1 MAQGDSKG
9 AGSKGA
15 APPLRGEHG
24 FFHPASEAELIA
36 LVLMAAEQKLNCRVR
51 GSAHSVSHAI
61 YADPLSKI
69 PNRTNWQKPTPGS
82 GVEIMLDRYREL
94 RVIDEGLKIVEVD
107 AGIHLGADPSDPTGT
122 ATWPNSLLCKLD
134 ERGWMLSNLGGI
146 TRQTVSGFTA
156 TGSSGGSV
164 KYSFNDDILG
174 FRVIDAAGKVHVL
187 SRDDPDPARRE
198 LFNAMV
204 PNLGL
209 LGVVSTLTLQ
219 CLDTYNVAGQ
229 ESITTVDDCAI
240 DLFGPGTAD
249 KPSLEAFLR
258 EVEYARLLWWPQRG
272 VEKIE
277 VWQAQRTAPQP
288 GFRPHHYEEFS
299 NHPALSEVAVSL
311 IYTVLGNLGDL
322 SRTSKQF
329 DRTFDRAQQLL
340 EKTAGIVRLGPFGK
354 RLAKTICD
362 TGQRAAECAVVP
374 LKPWAGLI
382 ERAIP
387 VFFPTV
393 LAIFVKLDADKG
405 GNEKGEPQSFH
416 DHAWAGLPMDSEAE
430 DQILPTGFTE
440 MWVPLGRT
448 EQVMRLLRRLLPGA
462 RVRARGL
469 RPHGPLRV
477 GAVRCQTDAVLD
489 ERRARGRRRRRV
501 EGRRVPHRPVLV
513 RRQRRRPDG
522 DVLPAVLEPAARTRR
537 AVPPALG
544 QVPAELRP
552 PRVELGQVLRRA
564 LSALAG
570 LRQAPRPTRPR
581 RDLSHQLLARPVRTL
596 VSNRR
601 PVPTAPTPC
610 LTINPRL
617 AMAGAEERDG

>member
-15 APPLRGEHG
+15 AAPPRGEHG

-69 PNRTNWQKPTPGS
+69 PNRTNRQKPTPGS

-94 RVIDEGLKIVEVD
+94 RVIDEAQKIVEVD

-122 ATWPNSLLCKLD
+122 ATWRTSLLCKLD

-146 TRQTVSGFTA
+146 TRQTVSGFSA

-164 KYSFNDDILG
+164 RYSFNDDILG
-174 FRVIDAAGKVHVL
+174 FRVIDAAGRVHVL

-209 LGVVSTLTLQ
+209 LGVISTITLQ

-258 EVEYARLLWWPQRG
+258 QVEYARLLWWPQRG

-288 GFRPHHYEEFS
+288 GFKPHHYEEFS

-311 IYTVLGNLGDL
+311 IYTVLGNLGEL

-340 EKTAGIVRLGPFGK
+340 EKTAGIVRLGPLGK

-362 TGQRAAECAVVP
+362 TSQRTAECAVVP
-374 LKPWAGLI
+374 LKPCGGLI

-387 VFFPTV
+387 LFFPTV

-448 EQVMRLLRRLLPGA
+448 EQVMRLLRDYF
-462 RVRARGL
+462 
-469 RPHGPLRV
+469 
-477 GAVRCQTDAVLD
+477 Q
-489 ERRARGRRRRRV
+489 
-501 EGRRVPHRPVLV
+501 
-513 RRQRRRPDG
+513 
-522 DVLPAVLEPAARTRR
+522 EPASARKSYGRTG
-537 AVPPALG
+537 LYG
-544 QVPAELRP
+544 WELY
-552 PRVELGQVLRRA
+552 A
-564 LSALAG
+564 AK
-570 LRQAPRPTRPR
+570 PTRFWMNAAHEGGDNAEWKDGVFRIDPYWFAANAGDPTETFYPQFWNLLREHDVPFRLHWGKYQPNYGPHEWGWVKFFAARYPR
-581 RDLSHQLLARPVRTL
+581 WPEFVKLRAQRDPDEIF
-596 VSNRR
+596 
-601 PVPTAPTPC
+601 
-610 LTINPRL
+610 LTSYW
-617 AMAGAEERDG
+617 RDRFGLW